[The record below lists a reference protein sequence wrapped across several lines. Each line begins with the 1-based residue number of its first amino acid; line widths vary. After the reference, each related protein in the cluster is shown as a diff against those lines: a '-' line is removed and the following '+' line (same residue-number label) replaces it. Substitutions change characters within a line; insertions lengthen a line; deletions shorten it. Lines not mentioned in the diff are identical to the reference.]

1 MTKKTSYGRIKT
13 TTIGGFFMPRSYR
26 HIQEYEKEI
35 MELRTNGKTGRE
47 ICEVFGFTLKQYKNF
62 ITRYNRKQD
71 KLSAGIILKRKGR
84 PPKDYVVSE
93 QDEVA
98 ELKYILARKE
108 AKIKSLEMENELM
121 RDFLSLT
128 ERK

>member
-1 MTKKTSYGRIKT
+1 MPREYRRIK
-13 TTIGGFFMPRSYR
+13 
-26 HIQEYEKEI
+26 EYEKEI
-35 MELRTNGKTGRE
+35 LELKEQGLTLRSIGEKY
-47 ICEVFGFTLKQYKNF
+47 GFTYDQVHNF
-62 ITRYNRKQD
+62 ISRHNANQRK
-71 KLSAGIILKRKGR
+71 LVAGIALKRKGR

-93 QDEVA
+93 QDKVA
-98 ELKYILARKE
+98 ELRYILARKE

>member
-1 MTKKTSYGRIKT
+1 
-13 TTIGGFFMPRSYR
+13 MPREYR
-26 HIQEYEKEI
+26 HIKMYEKEI
-35 MELRTNGKTGRE
+35 FELREQGLSQRQIAEKL
-47 ICEVFGFTLKQYKNF
+47 GFSYEKMHDFFK
-62 ITRYNRKQD
+62 RHNRNQRKA
-71 KLSAGIILKRKGR
+71 SSGEGLKRKGR

-93 QDEVA
+93 QDNVA
-98 ELKYILARKE
+98 ELRYILARKE

>member
-1 MTKKTSYGRIKT
+1 
-13 TTIGGFFMPRSYR
+13 MPREYR
-26 HIQEYEKEI
+26 HIQQYEEEMLKLKAEGLTVREIGERFGLSYEK
-35 MELRTNGKTGRE
+35 THDFFK
-47 ICEVFGFTLKQYKNF
+47 
-62 ITRYNRKQD
+62 RYNRKQR
-71 KLSAGIILKRKGR
+71 KIVAGLAVKRPGR

-93 QDEVA
+93 QDKIA

-108 AKIKSLEMENELM
+108 ARIKSLEMENELM

>member
-1 MTKKTSYGRIKT
+1 M
-13 TTIGGFFMPRSYR
+13 GGFFMHRSYR
-26 HIQEYEKEI
+26 RIKEYETEIFKLKEQGY
-35 MELRTNGKTGRE
+35 TKRE
-47 ICEVFGFTLKQYKNF
+47 IGEKFGLTKEQIHNF
-62 ITRYNRKQD
+62 ISRYNTNQRKTA
-71 KLSAGIILKRKGR
+71 AGIALKRKGR

-93 QDEVA
+93 QDKVA

-108 AKIKSLEMENELM
+108 AKIKSLEMENELI

>member
-1 MTKKTSYGRIKT
+1 
-13 TTIGGFFMPRSYR
+13 MPREYR
-26 HIQEYEKEI
+26 HIEQYSKEIEELQKRGYSQRQIGEKLGFSKAQIKSYMHRAREKE
-35 MELRTNGKTGRE
+35 
-47 ICEVFGFTLKQYKNF
+47 
-62 ITRYNRKQD
+62 RK
-71 KLSAGIILKRKGR
+71 LAAGIAIKKKGR

-93 QDEVA
+93 QDKVA
-98 ELKYILARKE
+98 ELRYILACKD

>member
-1 MTKKTSYGRIKT
+1 
-13 TTIGGFFMPRSYR
+13 MPRSYR
-26 HIQEYEKEI
+26 HIKEYEKDL
-35 MELRTNGKTGRE
+35 LRLKAEGMTVKAIGEK
-47 ICEVFGFTLKQYKNF
+47 FGLTYEQIHGFFKRHNERQ
-62 ITRYNRKQD
+62 RKMA
-71 KLSAGIILKRKGR
+71 AGVVIKRKGR

-93 QDEVA
+93 QDKVA
-98 ELKYILARKE
+98 ELRYILARKD